1 MKIGGAMEVK
11 KEFFQ
16 PVIIKIERITEI
28 DALAKALNDAVD
40 NCIDGSD
47 EHVTLLSMRDT
58 FKKVSM

>member
-11 KEFFQ
+11 KEFFK

-47 EHVTLLSMRDT
+47 EHITLLSMRET
-58 FKKVSM
+58 FNKAGL